1 MILSDGDEAKGLKT
15 NKMEMWDLIQR
26 RTVWGLRMRSRRSS
40 MEALRGS
47 SSAVVGGGGLAGAF
61 FLDDVSL
68 DFSGDGERRQDV
80 TTRVPRC

>member
-1 MILSDGDEAKGLKT
+1 
-15 NKMEMWDLIQR
+15 MEMWDLIQR

-47 SSAVVGGGGLAGAF
+47 SSAVVGGGGLAGVF
-61 FLDDVSL
+61 FLGDVSL
-68 DFSGDGERRQDV
+68 DFSGDGERCQDV